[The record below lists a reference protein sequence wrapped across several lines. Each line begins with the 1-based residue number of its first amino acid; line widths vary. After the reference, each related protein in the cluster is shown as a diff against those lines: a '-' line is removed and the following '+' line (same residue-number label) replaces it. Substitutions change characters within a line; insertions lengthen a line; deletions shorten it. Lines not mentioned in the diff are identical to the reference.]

1 MDSRTEDALPRG
13 SGFDARLLLVIYV
26 RALSAIFILSGL
38 QRWGVILGP
47 LAPEGN
53 FLGLPGQMMV
63 ATVFFSVFDLV
74 AAVGLWLLASWGTV
88 VWLISALTEVVLHTV
103 FRDTFG
109 LDLTLV
115 GFHAATVFIYAALT
129 ALYERLKPD
138 V

>member
-1 MDSRTEDALPRG
+1 MDPRTEDALPRG

-47 LAPEGN
+47 LAPGGD
-53 FLGLPGQMMV
+53 FLGLPGQVMV